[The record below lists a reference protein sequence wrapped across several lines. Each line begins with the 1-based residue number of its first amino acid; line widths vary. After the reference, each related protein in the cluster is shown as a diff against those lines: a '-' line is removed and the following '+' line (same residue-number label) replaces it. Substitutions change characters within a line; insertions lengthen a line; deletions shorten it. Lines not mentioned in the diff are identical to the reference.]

1 MEAAEI
7 LAKLQHLGVTAY
19 AKGEK
24 LVCEPGSLL
33 PPDLKPEIR
42 QRKAEL
48 LGLIAQRQR
57 AVGDGQLPA
66 LDRPPET
73 EAELWRLMDSLAAPI
88 AFSKFSGE
96 PTETEVPSV
105 TVSPP
110 VLVKDGRDL
119 LLQRLMAGVRWMD
132 AQHQAW
138 IDGKPDAA
146 TDERFS
152 TALEG
157 WDFLERKLRHEY
169 GYEGCIFGPGQHCP
183 EDAPVRCDA
192 CVDDQD

>member
-1 MEAAEI
+1 MTNNLLRVLGKHTSYLNELEAR
-7 LAKLQHLGVTAY
+7 G
-19 AKGEK
+19 
-24 LVCEPGSLL
+24 
-33 PPDLKPEIR
+33 
-42 QRKAEL
+42 
-48 LGLIAQRQR
+48 R
-57 AVGDGQLPA
+57 A
-66 LDRPPET
+66 
-73 EAELWRLMDSLAAPI
+73 
-88 AFSKFSGE
+88 
-96 PTETEVPSV
+96 
-105 TVSPP
+105 
-110 VLVKDGRDL
+110 KDGRDL